1 MTDQSEIYVDADACP
16 VKDEV
21 LKVAVRHDMPIHYVA
36 NAFMRLPDDR
46 LVNRVVV
53 PDGPDVADDW
63 IAERA
68 TKGDVVVTQD
78 IPLAGRC
85 LENGAVVIGN
95 TGREYS
101 EASIGQA
108 LASRAI
114 NQHLREMGEMAGGGK
129 AFSPGDRSRFLQAL
143 ESACRRAKRAR

>member
-1 MTDQSEIYVDADACP
+1 MTKQSEIFVDADACP

-21 LKVAVRHDMPIHYVA
+21 LKVAIRHDMRVHYVA

-53 PDGPDVADDW
+53 PEGPDAADDW

-68 TKGDVVVTQD
+68 VKGDVVVTQD

-85 LENGAVVIGN
+85 LEKGAVVIGN
-95 TGREYS
+95 TGREYT

-129 AFSPGDRSRFLQAL
+129 AFSPRDRSAFLQAL
-143 ESACRRAKRAR
+143 ESACRRAKRA